1 MNKFNIHWQIVRV
14 NARDL
19 KDVGEKIDY
28 VKQFIVKH
36 PNIFNFDRVMN
47 WAKMTKIAYPKNS
60 LQQSLFSNF
69 IHELEQYQEE
79 YEDPN
84 DMDNDLTK
92 VSTENLKM
100 VYSDLKKRKYGFQF
114 KNAPKDHIMFMKD
127 LEDELNQR
135 TFNNI

>member
-19 KDVGEKIDY
+19 KDVGDKIDY
-28 VKQFIVKH
+28 VKRFIVKH

-47 WAKMTKIAYPKNS
+47 WSKMTRVAYPKNS
-60 LQQSLFSNF
+60 TERSLFTNF
-69 IHELEQYQEE
+69 ISQLEQYQED

-100 VYSDLKKRKYGFQF
+100 VYADLKKRKYGFQF
-114 KNAPKDHIMFMKD
+114 KSAPKDHVKFIKD
-127 LEDELNQR
+127 LEDEIELR
-135 TFNNI
+135 